1 MDPVTYKGLFLGY
14 SGHGTIGKDK
24 IFRVRRGNGHAGS
37 ILGKRYQEVK
47 EYKVPANPQSVPQ
60 QENRAMFSEGLA
72 EADGLSEE
80 DKVPWKVKAY
90 KVSGQTWRT
99 LFMRAYMLRK
109 SPPW

>member
-1 MDPVTYKGLFLGY
+1 MDLVVYQGHLLGY
-14 SGHGTIGKDK
+14 WGSGTIGKNK

-37 ILGKRYQEVK
+37 KLGKRYQEQK
-47 EYKVPANPQSVPQ
+47 DYKIPANPQSVPQ

-80 DKVPWKVKAY
+80 DKVPWKIKAY

-99 LFMRAYMLRK
+99 LFMRAYMLRL
-109 SPPW
+109 SPPH